1 MTFFGGG
8 RHSDTETYGRGF
20 SSDRDDSV
28 ATDGAFGDA
37 RSSAAARQSAPART
51 QTRRWL
57 RELRHAVSWH
67 RRLLAAG
74 LLAGAVA
81 CALGVLRP
89 APPAT
94 TAVIVA
100 AREVSAGA
108 TLVPADLRVVRVPLS
123 LVPAGAVSDADTAVG
138 RVVTAPIGPGEPMT
152 HSRFLGPGLLAG
164 LDEGLVGAPVRVA
177 DPGAAALLR
186 PGDLV
191 DVLAA
196 AVTSDAYAEARVL
209 ASGVRV
215 VTVPRAESDD
225 GGLLTETS
233 TGEGALVLLATTR
246 TQAADLA
253 AAAVSA
259 RLTVTLRPG

>member
-8 RHSDTETYGRGF
+8 RHGDTEALGRGF
-20 SSDRDDSV
+20 SYDRGNSV
-28 ATDGAFGDA
+28 ALDDA
-37 RSSAAARQSAPART
+37 LGGGRTSVTASRT
-51 QTRRWL
+51 QARRWI

-94 TAVIVA
+94 AAVLVA
-100 AREVSAGA
+100 ARQVPAGA
-108 TLVPADLRVVRVPLS
+108 TLAPSDVRVVQVPLP
-123 LVPAGAVSDADTAVG
+123 LVPVGAVSDAGTAVG
-138 RVVTAPIGPGEPMT
+138 RVVTGPIGPGEPLT
-152 HSRFLGPGLLAG
+152 QSRFLGPGLLSG
-164 LDEGLVGAPVRVA
+164 LDDGLVGAPVRVA

-196 AVTSDAYAEARVL
+196 AVTSDTYAEARVL

-225 GGLLTETS
+225 GVLLAETS

-246 TQAADLA
+246 EQAADLA
-253 AAAVSA
+253 TAAVSA
-259 RLTVTLRPG
+259 HLTVTLRPG